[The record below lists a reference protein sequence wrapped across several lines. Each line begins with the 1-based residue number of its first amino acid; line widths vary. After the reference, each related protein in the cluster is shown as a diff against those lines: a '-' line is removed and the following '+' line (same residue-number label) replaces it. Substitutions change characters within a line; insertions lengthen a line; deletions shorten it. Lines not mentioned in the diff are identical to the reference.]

1 MSELVEVLAANWRTD
16 GRREWAS
23 VSTWLQPGE
32 SIVVLRA
39 AETRMT
45 VVTTDD
51 PRLTQTAP
59 TGGITPVKRV
69 PPRLFP
75 ETDV

>member
-23 VSTWLQPGE
+23 VGAWLQPGE

-39 AETRMT
+39 AEK
-45 VVTTDD
+45 
-51 PRLTQTAP
+51 
-59 TGGITPVKRV
+59 PVDKLQDNPMRF
-69 PPRLFP
+69 REWELGL
-75 ETDV
+75 